1 MRTLPRLCEV
11 HPGICLTTEEKVRK
25 TLSQDS
31 RRMPVGPME
40 TEYTEHSIQTISRNQ
55 MQSAPRYPDLY
66 TVELPEFIYK
76 AFLPIFP

>member
-1 MRTLPRLCEV
+1 
-11 HPGICLTTEEKVRK
+11 
-25 TLSQDS
+25 
-31 RRMPVGPME
+31 MPVGPME